1 MGDPPPPPPPAQI
14 PRSPLREMAPP
25 RPPSPTLHDHMD
37 DEDQPRRRRV
47 PDTSSSATTFVNPT
61 STYFDG
67 PTQVDGQLMASL
79 PLSPAGPS
87 SHTIFLD
94 SDDEKPPAPNRAQ
107 DASSDFGDDDFFT
120 NEEVWA
126 AAETQAVRSSVSGP
140 SSSTLGEATN
150 QQDDM
155 DVIDIS
161 DDDDKENVP
170 LPTRH
175 VRRRV
180 KTPPPDDVD
189 IIELSD

>member
-1 MGDPPPPPPPAQI
+1 MEDPPQPA
-14 PRSPLREMAPP
+14 PGRSPLREMAAP
-25 RPPSPTLHDHMD
+25 RPPSPALHDHMD

-47 PDTSSSATTFVNPT
+47 PDTSSSATTLVNPT

-67 PTQVDGQLMASL
+67 PSQVDGQLMASL

-87 SHTIFLD
+87 FGSHTIFLD
-94 SDDEKPPAPNRAQ
+94 SDDEKPTAPIRVQ

-120 NEEVWA
+120 NEDVWA
-126 AAETQAVRSSVSGP
+126 AAETQAVRSTVSGP
-140 SSSTLGEATN
+140 SSSTVGETVD

-155 DVIDIS
+155 DIIDIS

-180 KTPPPDDVD
+180 KTPPADDVD
-189 IIELSD
+189 FIELSD